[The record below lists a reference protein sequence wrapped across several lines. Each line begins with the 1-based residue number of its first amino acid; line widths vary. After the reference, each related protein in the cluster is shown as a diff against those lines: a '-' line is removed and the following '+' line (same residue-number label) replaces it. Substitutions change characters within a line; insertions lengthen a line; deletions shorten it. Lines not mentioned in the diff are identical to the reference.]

1 MKAMI
6 NEKELINI
14 FVLNGPLLYFSISAI
29 LGFRA
34 DPESGAGISYKI
46 YMVSLLLIG
55 LYSWWRGF
63 VQRGEYTVAEIL
75 PLFILFF
82 YAVVGIIQGYANNPV
97 YLQMVCFSFPA
108 VCIALNMDGR
118 DDLAIVMK
126 WMDLLLLFFSFAFIF
141 MIRNIFIAKM
151 EDPTAYDQNA
161 SYMIA
166 YCFLVD
172 IFLLS
177 HNKSY
182 PKFSFLDK
190 KWYRTLKIL
199 MLPYFL
205 IMIFFGGGRG
215 AFVTVLI
222 GLAVV
227 GLGKLRAINPRFV
240 IKGLFGFI
248 ALVLVM
254 LFVLG
259 NIDEEYAALLND
271 NFGRIFSV
279 IADGGLDTSASSG
292 RDDIWLEAFRHIVD
306 RPVFG
311 YGIYSYLAVMNMH
324 PHNIVLEILLQGGL
338 VLLSIYIVFFVRLSS
353 KYSIMC
359 YDDEKQIWLAP
370 FIIFTITELLFSAS
384 YMFEPFF
391 WFSFSYI
398 YNYRFLDYQQE

>member
-1 MKAMI
+1 MIMK
-6 NEKELINI
+6 
-14 FVLNGPLLYFSISAI
+14 
-29 LGFRA
+29 
-34 DPESGAGISYKI
+34 
-46 YMVSLLLIG
+46 
-55 LYSWWRGF
+55 
-63 VQRGEYTVAEIL
+63 
-75 PLFILFF
+75 
-82 YAVVGIIQGYANNPV
+82 
-97 YLQMVCFSFPA
+97 
-108 VCIALNMDGR
+108 
-118 DDLAIVMK
+118 
-126 WMDLLLLFFSFAFIF
+126 
-141 MIRNIFIAKM
+141 
-151 EDPTAYDQNA
+151 
-161 SYMIA
+161 
-166 YCFLVD
+166 
-172 IFLLS
+172 
-177 HNKSY
+177 
-182 PKFSFLDK
+182 
-190 KWYRTLKIL
+190 
-199 MLPYFL
+199 
-205 IMIFFGGGRG
+205 IFFGGGRG